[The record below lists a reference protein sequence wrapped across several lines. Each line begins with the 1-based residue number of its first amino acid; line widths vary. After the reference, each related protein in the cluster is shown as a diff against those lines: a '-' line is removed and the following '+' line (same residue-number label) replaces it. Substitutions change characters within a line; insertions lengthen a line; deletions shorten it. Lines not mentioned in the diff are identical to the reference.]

1 MLVFFRLNC
10 NDNFF
15 YFIIIFLFF
24 KHTVNPSSGGVVC
37 FVICLSRAASLNV
50 LSSIGPMHLFS
61 DSTSLKEGLNGIL

>member
-10 NDNFF
+10 NNIFF
-15 YFIIIFLFF
+15 YFILFIFFF

-37 FVICLSRAASLNV
+37 VVICLSRAASQNV

-61 DSTSLKEGLNGIL
+61 DSTSLNEGLNGIL

>member
-1 MLVFFRLNC
+1 M
-10 NDNFF
+10 
-15 YFIIIFLFF
+15 
-24 KHTVNPSSGGVVC
+24 NPSSGGVVC